1 MIFLLLAFAPHGG
14 TVSAT
19 KAVSTIKEETTMISK
34 IALATLTLAIAL
46 NGSAAFAGGKKE
58 TADPRSNM
66 VGLAKKSKS
75 PWQTWC
81 DIDPNCNGWAQAEK
95 LSQQGKLKF

>member
-1 MIFLLLAFAPHGG
+1 
-14 TVSAT
+14 
-19 KAVSTIKEETTMISK
+19 MISK

-58 TADPRSNM
+58 QADPRINKVS
-66 VGLAKKSKS
+66 LAKKSPS

-81 DIDPNCNGWAQAEK
+81 DIDPNCNGWGQAEK